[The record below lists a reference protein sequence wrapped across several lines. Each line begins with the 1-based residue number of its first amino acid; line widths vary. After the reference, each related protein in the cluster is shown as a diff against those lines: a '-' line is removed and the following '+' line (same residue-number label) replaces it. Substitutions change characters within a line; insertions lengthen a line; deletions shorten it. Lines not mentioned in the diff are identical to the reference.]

1 MRTARLATL
10 LHAGNMTNQ
19 MNRRAVLSGLATAPL
34 FMNLES
40 STNSSEKAR
49 LKKSCKIGMVA
60 EGPTL
65 AEKFKLL
72 KEVGFDGV
80 EMDAPSSYEWREV
93 LNAKLESGIEIPGVV
108 CSTHWGKPLSD
119 PSAEVRA
126 EGVAGLETALRDAR
140 LYGSSTVLLVPGV
153 CRGDVSYKDAW
164 ERSSHELAAVLPLAR
179 ELGVKIAL
187 ENVWNDF
194 ITDAKE
200 AARYVDQFNDDHL
213 GWYFDVGNIVR
224 YGDPVNWVKTLGK
237 RIMKLDIKD
246 YSRSKMKSE
255 GVWKGFDCKIGANDS
270 SCNWAGVMA
279 SLKELGYEGW
289 ASAEVSGGDRTRLAE
304 ISKNMDDVF
313 SR

>member
-1 MRTARLATL
+1 M
-10 LHAGNMTNQ
+10 
-19 MNRRAVLSGLATAPL
+19 LSGLATAPL
-34 FMNLES
+34 FMNFEPS
-40 STNSSEKAR
+40 SDASERAP
-49 LKKSCKIGMVA
+49 LKKSCKIGMVG
-60 EGPTL
+60 EGATL
-65 AEKFKLL
+65 ADKFKLL

-80 EMDAPSSYEWREV
+80 EMDGPSSYDWREV
-93 LNAKLESGIEIPGVV
+93 LNAKLESGLEIPGVV

-126 EGVAGLETALRDAR
+126 EGLAGLETALRDAR
-140 LYGSSTVLLVPGV
+140 IYGASTVLLVPGV
-153 CRGDVSYKDAW
+153 CRGEVTYKDAW
-164 ERSSHELAAVLPLAR
+164 DRSSHELAAVLPLAR

-224 YGDPVNWVKTLGK
+224 YDDPVNWVKTLGA

-246 YSRSKMKSE
+246 YSRAKMKAE
-255 GVWKGFDCKIGANDS
+255 GVWKGFDCKIGAADS
-270 SCNWAGVMA
+270 SCGWAELMA
-279 SLKELGYEGW
+279 ALKELGYEGW
-289 ASAEVSGGDRTRLAE
+289 ASAEVTGGGRERLAE
-304 ISKNMDDVF
+304 ISQNMNDVF

>member
-1 MRTARLATL
+1 M
-10 LHAGNMTNQ
+10 
-19 MNRRAVLSGLATAPL
+19 LSGLATAPL
-34 FMNLES
+34 FMNLEPS
-40 STNSSEKAR
+40 SDANERAH
-49 LKKSCKIGMVA
+49 LKKSCKIGMVG
-60 EGPTL
+60 EGATL
-65 AEKFKLL
+65 ADKFKLL
-72 KEVGFDGV
+72 KDVGFDGV
-80 EMDAPSSYEWREV
+80 EMDGPSSYDWREV
-93 LNAKLESGIEIPGVV
+93 LNAKLESGLEIPGVV

-140 LYGSSTVLLVPGV
+140 IYGASTVLLVPGV
-153 CRGDVSYKDAW
+153 CRGEVTYKDAW
-164 ERSSHELAAVLPLAR
+164 DRSSHELAAVLPLAR

-224 YGDPVNWVKTLGK
+224 YDDPVNWVKTLGA

-246 YSRSKMKSE
+246 YSRAKMNAE
-255 GVWKGFDCKIGANDS
+255 GVWKGFDCKIGAADS
-270 SCNWAGVMA
+270 SCGWAELMA
-279 SLKELGYEGW
+279 ALKELGYEGW
-289 ASAEVSGGDRTRLAE
+289 ASAEVTGGGRERLAE
-304 ISKNMDDVF
+304 ISQNMNDVF